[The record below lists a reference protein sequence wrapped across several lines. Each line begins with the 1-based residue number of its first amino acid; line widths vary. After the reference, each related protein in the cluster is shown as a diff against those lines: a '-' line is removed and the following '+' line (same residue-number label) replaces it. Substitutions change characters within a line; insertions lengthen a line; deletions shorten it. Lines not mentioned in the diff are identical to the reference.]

1 MGNEEILYEES
12 CNKLFVKLPDRWEI
26 VWKVTN
32 LVMAVFFFLAA
43 FVNHND
49 SDWYIW
55 IPVYLLPAILTIL
68 IAVDTNITENKY
80 WKNLAL
86 VHLLMCCAFSVY
98 QLIILHE
105 VYNDKFS
112 NPLRVEEGREFVGL
126 AIIVFWLS
134 VCRFMSLPSLSGQRT
149 IKVLFL
155 LSVGVSL
162 VPLFSWALC
171 YVGNW
176 HQVLGHCKGM
186 FES

>member
-1 MGNEEILYEES
+1 MGNEETLYEGS

-112 NPLRVEEGREFVGL
+112 NPLRVEEGR
-126 AIIVFWLS
+126 
-134 VCRFMSLPSLSGQRT
+134 LSGQRT

-176 HQVLGHCKGM
+176 HQILGHCKGM
-186 FES
+186 FQS